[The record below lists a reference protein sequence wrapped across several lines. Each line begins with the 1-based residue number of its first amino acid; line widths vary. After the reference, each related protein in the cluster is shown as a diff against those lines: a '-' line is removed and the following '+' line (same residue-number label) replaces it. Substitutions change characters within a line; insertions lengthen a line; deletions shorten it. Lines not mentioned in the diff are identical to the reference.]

1 MLLFLCS
8 LFHINGKICYCIIWI
23 RVALERC
30 SSESTGTMCFVIEVI
45 LCLWDI
51 IWIKFGFIFCACR
64 HLEKQNELLTE
75 IHRSM
80 SHELHKLQVIFF
92 FFGNILLTLS
102 GLKKSSEKLVIVNS
116 HVVTELLSY
125 GAVIF
130 MQLVFIYS
138 FSWNIMFYDDLQV
151 EEEMLMRK
159 FYELMTAHGL
169 TKKVCL
175 HCVERLGT
183 NLSLVSFLNYFL
195 ISRPG
200 GFACSLLDLS

>member
-1 MLLFLCS
+1 MFVGYYGLNLVLHFVRAGIWRNRMNFLPRSTDQC
-8 LFHINGKICYCIIWI
+8 LMNCINF
-23 RVALERC
+23 R
-30 SSESTGTMCFVIEVI
+30 F
-45 LCLWDI
+45 
-51 IWIKFGFIFCACR
+51 
-64 HLEKQNELLTE
+64 
-75 IHRSM
+75 
-80 SHELHKLQVIFF
+80 FF

-102 GLKKSSEKLVIVNS
+102 GLKKSSEKLVIVNL

-138 FSWNIMFYDDLQV
+138 FSWNIMFYDDFQV

>member
-1 MLLFLCS
+1 MFVGYYGLNLVLHFVRAGIWRNRMSFLPRSTDQC
-8 LFHINGKICYCIIWI
+8 LMNCINF
-23 RVALERC
+23 R
-30 SSESTGTMCFVIEVI
+30 F
-45 LCLWDI
+45 
-51 IWIKFGFIFCACR
+51 
-64 HLEKQNELLTE
+64 
-75 IHRSM
+75 
-80 SHELHKLQVIFF
+80 FF

-102 GLKKSSEKLVIVNS
+102 GLKKSSEKLVIVNL

-138 FSWNIMFYDDLQV
+138 FSWNIMFYDDFQV

-200 GFACSLLDLS
+200 GFAFSLLDLS